1 MKTLLLILLFA
12 FAGVE
17 IMYGQQVASVASL
30 NAEKCTTDTE
40 IDFLRECLSKYHAQR
55 KRAYYAAGSSVA
67 LSAIGASMNQS
78 GQRVFFILGGVAG
91 LYSTV
96 LFLDAEKHLK
106 QASVKP
112 MTGAAGV
119 TLTLRL

>member
-17 IMYGQQVASVASL
+17 IMYGQQVASAASL

-40 IDFLRECLSKYHAQR
+40 IDFLRECLSKYYAQR

-67 LSAIGASMNQS
+67 RSD
-78 GQRVFFILGGVAG
+78 VD
-91 LYSTV
+91 
-96 LFLDAEKHLK
+96 FLLRKDVEFRHRFDQVYEKINE
-106 QASVKP
+106 SNY
-112 MTGAAGV
+112 GN
-119 TLTLRL
+119 